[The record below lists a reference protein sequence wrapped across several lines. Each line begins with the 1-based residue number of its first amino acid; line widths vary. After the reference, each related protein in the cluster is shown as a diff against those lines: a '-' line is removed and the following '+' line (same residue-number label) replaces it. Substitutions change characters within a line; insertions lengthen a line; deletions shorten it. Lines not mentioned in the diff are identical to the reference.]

1 MQDVSVSVIIPCYNE
16 EAVLAE
22 TYARVKKVLVENG
35 YDRHEILFIDD
46 GSGDSTLDILRELAA
61 TDNSVRVL
69 GFSRNFGHQAAVCA
83 GIHHCREDVAVVI
96 DADLQ
101 DPPEI
106 IPDMIRMHREEG
118 YNVVYGVR
126 ANRKGESFF
135 KKYTAKIFYR
145 LLASLS
151 DVPIPLDTGDF
162 RLIDRAVIDEFK
174 RLGEKNKYIRGLISW
189 IGFKQG
195 PIMYSR
201 DPRLAGETKYP
212 FRKMLRFAM
221 TGLLYF
227 SRKPLK
233 VAIMTGFS
241 CIAAGLLMLVYVFI
255 SKFYPAIGSV
265 KGWTS
270 TLIIIIFFSGV
281 QLMTV
286 GVMGEYIGSIF
297 DEVKNRP
304 EYIISKR
311 LNYTSSEQ
319 QAPREDA
326 HVPLADTP
334 REWRRI

>member
-1 MQDVSVSVIIPCYNE
+1 MQDVSVSVIIPCYDE
-16 EAVLAE
+16 EAVIAE
-22 TYARVKKVLVENG
+22 TYARVKKVLTESG
-35 YDRHEILFIDD
+35 YKKHEVLFIDD
-46 GSGDSTLDILRELAA
+46 GSRDRTLDILRGLAA
-61 TDNSVRVL
+61 KDNSARVL

-83 GIHHCREDVAVVI
+83 GINHCRGDVAIII

-106 IPDMIRMHREEG
+106 IPDMVRMHREEG

-126 ANRKGESFF
+126 EKRKGESFF
-135 KKYTAKIFYR
+135 KRSTAKIFYR
-145 LLASLS
+145 VLASLS
-151 DVPIPLDTGDF
+151 DVSIPLDTGDF

-174 RLGEKNKYIRGLISW
+174 RLSEKNKYIRGLISW

-201 DPRLAGETKYP
+201 DARLAGETKYP
-212 FRKMLRFAM
+212 FKKMLRFAI

-233 VAIMTGFS
+233 LAITTGFA
-241 CIAAGLLMLVYVFI
+241 CIAVGLLMLAYVFI
-255 SKFYPAIGSV
+255 SRFYPAIGSV

-304 EYIISKR
+304 EYIIRER
-311 LNYTSSEQ
+311 LNYTS
-319 QAPREDA
+319 REELPPGQNDEL
-326 HVPLADTP
+326 PKTYTF
-334 REWRRI
+334 R

>member
-1 MQDVSVSVIIPCYNE
+1 MQDISVSVIIPCYNE
-16 EAVLAE
+16 EVVIRQ
-22 TYARVKKVLVENG
+22 TYSRVKKVLTESG
-35 YDRHEILFIDD
+35 YARHEVLFIDD
-46 GSGDSTLDILRELAA
+46 GSRDRTLDILRELAA
-61 TDNSVRVL
+61 RDKSVRVL

-83 GIHHCREDVAVVI
+83 GINHCREDVAVII

-106 IPDMIRMHREEG
+106 IPDMIRMHSEEG

-126 ANRKGESFF
+126 EKREGESFF
-135 KKYTAKIFYR
+135 KRLSAKIFYR
-145 LLASLS
+145 VLATLS

-201 DPRLAGETKYP
+201 DPRFAGQTKYP
-212 FRKMLRFAM
+212 LGKMLRFAM

-233 VAIMTGFS
+233 LAIMTGFT
-241 CIAAGLLMLVYVFI
+241 CIAVGLLMLVYVFI
-255 SKFYPAIGSV
+255 GKFYPGLGSV

-304 EYIISKR
+304 EYIIRER
-311 LNYTSSEQ
+311 LNYAPPEQ
-319 QAPREDA
+319 FPQRQDDQ
-326 HVPLADTP
+326 VPMTQTL
-334 REWRRI
+334 R

>member
-16 EAVLAE
+16 EAVISE
-22 TYARVKKVLVENG
+22 TYARVKKVLLENG
-35 YDRHEILFIDD
+35 YKKHEILFIDD
-46 GSGDSTLDILRELAA
+46 GSRDRTLDILRELVAK
-61 TDNSVRVL
+61 DKSVTVL

-83 GIHHCREDVAVVI
+83 GIKHCREDVAIII

-101 DPPEI
+101 DPPEL
-106 IPDMIRMHREEG
+106 IPDMIRMHLVEG

-126 ANRKGESFF
+126 AKREGESFF
-135 KKYTAKIFYR
+135 KRLSAKIFYR
-145 LLASLS
+145 VLASLS

-174 RLGEKNKYIRGLISW
+174 RLSEKNKYIRGLISW

-201 DPRLAGETKYP
+201 DPRFAGKTKYP
-212 FRKMLRFAM
+212 LYKMLRFAM

-233 VAIMTGFS
+233 LAIMTGFT
-241 CIAAGLLMLVYVFI
+241 CIAAGLLMLAYVLI
-255 SKFYPAIGSV
+255 AKFYPGMGIV

-304 EYIISKR
+304 EYIIRER
-311 LNYTSSEQ
+311 LNYTPSQ
-319 QAPREDA
+319 Q
-326 HVPLADTP
+326 
-334 REWRRI
+334 

>member
-16 EAVLAE
+16 EAVIAE
-22 TYARVKKVLVENG
+22 TYARVKKVLVENE
-35 YDRHEILFIDD
+35 YKRHEILFIDD
-46 GSGDSTLDILRELAA
+46 GSRDCTLDILRELAA
-61 TDNSVRVL
+61 RDKSVSVL

-83 GIHHCREDVAVVI
+83 GINHCGEDVAIII

-106 IPDMIRMHREEG
+106 IPEMIRMHCEEG

-126 ANRKGESFF
+126 VKREGESFF
-135 KKYTAKIFYR
+135 KRYSAKIFYR
-145 LLASLS
+145 VLASLS
-151 DVPIPLDTGDF
+151 DVPIPIDTGDF
-162 RLIDRAVIDEFK
+162 RLIDRGVIEEFK
-174 RLGEKNKYIRGLISW
+174 RLKEKNKYIRGLISW

-195 PIMYSR
+195 PVLYSR
-201 DPRLAGETKYP
+201 DPRFAGETKYP
-212 FRKMLRFAM
+212 FHKMLRFAM

-233 VAIMTGFS
+233 LAITTGFA
-241 CIAAGLLMLVYVFI
+241 CIVAGLLMLIYVFL
-255 SKFYPAIGSV
+255 SKFYPGIGSV

-304 EYIISKR
+304 EYIIRER
-311 LNYTSSEQ
+311 LN
-319 QAPREDA
+319 
-326 HVPLADTP
+326 HTP
-334 REWRRI
+334 REQLP

>member
-16 EAVLAE
+16 EAVISE
-22 TYARVKKVLVENG
+22 TYARVKKVLLENG
-35 YDRHEILFIDD
+35 YKKHEILFIDD
-46 GSGDSTLDILRELAA
+46 GSRDRTLDILRELVAKDQRV
-61 TDNSVRVL
+61 TVL

-83 GIHHCREDVAVVI
+83 GIKHCREDVAIII

-101 DPPEI
+101 DPPEL
-106 IPDMIRMHREEG
+106 IPDMIRMHLVEG

-126 ANRKGESFF
+126 AKREGESFF
-135 KKYTAKIFYR
+135 KKFTAKIFYR
-145 LLASLS
+145 VLASLS

-174 RLGEKNKYIRGLISW
+174 CLSEKNKYIRGLISW
-189 IGFKQG
+189 LGFKQG

-201 DPRLAGETKYP
+201 DPRLGGETKYP
-212 FRKMLRFAM
+212 LYKMLRFAM

-233 VAIMTGFS
+233 LAIMTGFA

-255 SKFYPAIGSV
+255 AKFYPGIGIV

-304 EYIISKR
+304 EYIIRER
-311 LNYTSSEQ
+311 LNYTPSQ
-319 QAPREDA
+319 Q
-326 HVPLADTP
+326 
-334 REWRRI
+334 

>member
-16 EAVLAE
+16 EAVISE
-22 TYARVKKVLVENG
+22 TYTRVKKVLIENG
-35 YDRHEILFIDD
+35 YKKHEILFIDD
-46 GSGDSTLDILRELAA
+46 GSRDRTLDILRELVAR
-61 TDNSVRVL
+61 DKSVTVL
-69 GFSRNFGHQAAVCA
+69 RFSRNFGHQAAVCA
-83 GIHHCREDVAVVI
+83 GINNCREDVAIII

-101 DPPEI
+101 DPPEL
-106 IPDMIRMHREEG
+106 IPDMIRMHLVEG

-126 ANRKGESFF
+126 AKREGESFF
-135 KKYTAKIFYR
+135 KKFTAKIFYR

-174 RLGEKNKYIRGLISW
+174 CLSEKNKYIRGLISW
-189 IGFKQG
+189 LGFKQG

-201 DPRLAGETKYP
+201 DPRLGGETKYP
-212 FRKMLRFAM
+212 LYKMLRFAM

-233 VAIMTGFS
+233 LAIMTGFA
-241 CIAAGLLMLVYVFI
+241 CIAAGLLMLAYVFI
-255 SKFYPAIGSV
+255 AKFYPGMGIV

-304 EYIISKR
+304 EYIIRER
-311 LNYTSSEQ
+311 LNYTPSQ
-319 QAPREDA
+319 Q
-326 HVPLADTP
+326 
-334 REWRRI
+334 